1 METEIIKLFKQI
13 IEKNASGEVF
23 HDNMSR
29 MAHMLG
35 LQGFKRLHRYNAC
48 EDRERRVMFQH
59 YVIDRY
65 SENLEPEW
73 VYEAPTPR
81 SIEEMLN
88 ECIKW
93 EESVTREMSLAGNM
107 LIEKGYVVEGQKA
120 QACLKD
126 VAEEIIKAKRYK
138 QDFEK
143 SGYNWDY
150 IRIVDKQ
157 IHDKYKE
164 LEK

>member
-13 IEKNASGEVF
+13 IEKNASGEMF

-59 YVIDRY
+59 YIIDRHG
-65 SENLEPEW
+65 ENLEPDW
-73 VYEAPTPR
+73 TYETPIIK
-81 SIEEMLN
+81 SIEGMLN
-88 ECIKW
+88 EYIKW
-93 EESVTREMSLAGNM
+93 EESVIREMSLAGNM

-120 QACLKD
+120 QACLCD
-126 VAEEIIKAKRYK
+126 VTNEIIKAKRYK
-138 QDFEK
+138 QEFEK
-143 SGYNWDY
+143 VGYNWEY

-157 IHDKYKE
+157 IHDKYKDI
-164 LEK
+164 EK

>member
-35 LQGFKRLHRYNAC
+35 LQGFKRLHRYNAY

-59 YVIDRY
+59 YIIDRY

-88 ECIKW
+88 EYIKW

-138 QDFEK
+138 QDFAK
-143 SGYNWDY
+143 ANYNWDY

-164 LEK
+164 LGK